1 MSTLGNPHVCGLTE
15 IELFDQNSEKINLPP
30 ACVIIKNHGK
40 GPKQSTEKL
49 INGAKLTTNDK
60 QMWLG
65 FLPLPPHNLEI
76 HIYFD
81 KSIQLGGLKVW
92 NFNKG
97 ILDCTK
103 GVQQMQVLLNH
114 QLLWE
119 GSLEP
124 GKGYTNVDYAKKI
137 ILSNNP
143 NYTLPTEQVK
153 LNQTPTQ
160 T

>member
-1 MSTLGNPHVCGLTE
+1 
-15 IELFDQNSEKINLPP
+15 
-30 ACVIIKNHGK
+30 
-40 GPKQSTEKL
+40 
-49 INGAKLTTNDK
+49 
-60 QMWLG
+60 
-65 FLPLPPHNLEI
+65 
-76 HIYFD
+76 
-81 KSIQLGGLKVW
+81 
-92 NFNKG
+92 
-97 ILDCTK
+97 
-103 GVQQMQVLLNH
+103 MQVLLNH

-160 T
+160 TQEAK